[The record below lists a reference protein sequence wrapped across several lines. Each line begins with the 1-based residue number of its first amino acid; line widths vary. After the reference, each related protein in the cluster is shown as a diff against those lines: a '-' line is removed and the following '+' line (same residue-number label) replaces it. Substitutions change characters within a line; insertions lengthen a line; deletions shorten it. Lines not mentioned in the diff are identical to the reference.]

1 MKAALLYGI
10 NDLRLE
16 DIDVPSINDDEILVK
31 NRKSFVCGTDVRM
44 LKNGNKNITPGKGII
59 IGHEFS
65 GIIEK
70 VGKNIKGYS
79 KGDRVF
85 IAPNIGCGTCVYCIS
100 GNSHMC
106 NDYQAFG
113 IHIDGGFSEYV
124 KIPVKAIMHGNVI
137 KLSNSVSFSEAAL
150 VEPFSCV
157 YNGFERAQISPG
169 DTVLIQGAGPIG
181 IMHAKL
187 AKMAGASK
195 IIVSDVLK
203 ERLEMVKNID
213 PSFITVLSV
222 DVRKEV
228 NILTRGIGI
237 DVSITA
243 CPSPEAQSLSVELGA
258 VNGRIIFFGGLPES
272 KQNVPLNTNIIH
284 YKQLIVSGT
293 SKASLGQIHKS
304 VKLLESNLIQLKDLI
319 SAEFPIGNVQLAFDK
334 AIEAKGLK
342 YGITFER

>member
-16 DIDVPSINDDEILVK
+16 DIDVPAIGDDEILIK

-44 LKNGNKNITPGKGII
+44 LKNGNKNIVPGKGLV

-65 GIIEK
+65 GVVDK

-79 KGDRVF
+79 LGDRVF
-85 IAPNIGCGTCVYCIS
+85 IAPNIGCGTCFYCIS

-113 IHIDGGFSEYV
+113 IHINGGFSEYT
-124 KIPVKAIMHGNVI
+124 KIPAKAILHGNVI
-137 KLSNSVSFSEAAL
+137 KLADSVSFPEAAL
-150 VEPFSCV
+150 IEPFSCV
-157 YNGFERAQISPG
+157 FNGFERARISPG

-195 IIVSDVLK
+195 IIVSDILT
-203 ERLEMVKNID
+203 ERLEVVKNID
-213 PSFITVLSV
+213 PLYITVLSS
-222 DVRKEV
+222 DLRKEV
-228 NILTRGIGI
+228 DLLTRGIGV

-243 CPSPEAQSLSVELGA
+243 CPSPEAQSLSIELGA

-272 KQNVPLNTNIIH
+272 KQNVPINTNIIH

-293 SKASLGQIHKS
+293 SKASPAQIHKS
-304 VKLLESNLIQLKDLI
+304 IKLLESNLIQLKDLI
-319 SAEFPIGNVQLAFDK
+319 SAEFPLGHIQIAFDK

-342 YGITFER
+342 YGITFE

>member
-16 DIDVPSINDDEILVK
+16 DIDVPAINDDEILIG
-31 NRKSFVCGTDVRM
+31 NRKSFICGTDVRM

-65 GIIEK
+65 GVIEK
-70 VGKNIKGYS
+70 VGKNIKEYS
-79 KGDRVF
+79 KGNRVF
-85 IAPNIGCGTCVYCIS
+85 IAPNIGCGTCLYCIS

-106 NDYQAFG
+106 KDYQAFG
-113 IHIDGGFSEYV
+113 IHINGGFSEYV
-124 KIPVKAIMHGNVI
+124 KIPAKAITHGNVI

-150 VEPFSCV
+150 IEPFSCV

-195 IIVSDVLK
+195 IIVSDILK

-213 PSFITVLSV
+213 HSFIIVFSD

-228 NILTRGIGI
+228 DFLTGKKGV

-243 CPSPEAQSLSVELGA
+243 CPSPEAQALSVELGA
-258 VNGRIIFFGGLPES
+258 VNGRIIFFGGLPENR
-272 KQNVPLNTNIIH
+272 QNVPINTNIIH

-293 SKASLGQIHKS
+293 SKASLGQIYKS
-304 VKLLESNLIQLKDLI
+304 IKLLESNIIQLKDLI

-342 YGITFER
+342 YGITYEQ

>member
-16 DIDVPSINDDEILVK
+16 DIDVPVIDDDEMLVR

-44 LKNGNKNITPGKGII
+44 LKNGNKNIVPGKGLV

-65 GIIEK
+65 GVVEK
-70 VGKNIKGYS
+70 VGKNIKDYS
-79 KGDRVF
+79 LGDRVF
-85 IAPNIGCGTCVYCIS
+85 IAPNIGCGTCFYCIS
-100 GNSHMC
+100 GNSHIC

-113 IHIDGGFSEYV
+113 IHINGGFSEYV
-124 KIPVKAIMHGNVI
+124 KIPGKAILHGNVI
-137 KLSNSVSFSEAAL
+137 KLANSVSFSEAAL

-157 YNGFERAQISPG
+157 YNGFERARISPG

-187 AKMAGASK
+187 AKMSGASK
-195 IIVSDVLK
+195 IIVSDVLA
-203 ERLEMVKNID
+203 ERLEVVKNID
-213 PSFITVLSV
+213 PVFITVLST
-222 DVRKEV
+222 DVKREV
-228 NILTRGIGI
+228 GLLTGGIGI

-243 CPSPEAQSLSVELGA
+243 CPSPEAQMLAVELGA
-258 VNGRIIFFGGLPES
+258 VNGRVIFFGGLPES
-272 KQNVPLNTNIIH
+272 KQNVLINTNIIH

-293 SKASLGQIHKS
+293 SKASLAQIHKS
-304 VKLLESNLIQLKDLI
+304 IKLLESNLIQLKDLI
-319 SAEFPIGNVQLAFDK
+319 SAEFPIEHVQLAFEK

-342 YGITFER
+342 YGITFE

>member
-10 NDLRLE
+10 NDLRFE
-16 DIDVPSINDDEILVK
+16 DIHMPTLNDDEILVK
-31 NRKSFVCGTDVRM
+31 NRKSFICGTDIRM
-44 LKNGNKNITPGKGII
+44 LKNGNKNVTPGKGII

-65 GIIEK
+65 GVIAK
-70 VGKNIKGYS
+70 VGKKVKGYL

-85 IAPNIGCGTCVYCIS
+85 IAPNIGCGTCIYCIS

-124 KIPVKAIMHGNVI
+124 KIPAKAIQHGNVI

-187 AKMAGASK
+187 AKMAGAAK
-195 IIVSDVLK
+195 IIVSDVL
-203 ERLEMVKNID
+203 N
-213 PSFITVLSV
+213 
-222 DVRKEV
+222 
-228 NILTRGIGI
+228 
-237 DVSITA
+237 
-243 CPSPEAQSLSVELGA
+243 
-258 VNGRIIFFGGLPES
+258 
-272 KQNVPLNTNIIH
+272 
-284 YKQLIVSGT
+284 
-293 SKASLGQIHKS
+293 
-304 VKLLESNLIQLKDLI
+304 
-319 SAEFPIGNVQLAFDK
+319 
-334 AIEAKGLK
+334 
-342 YGITFER
+342 